1 MGRAQR
7 IIDMVMRDSRTRSS
21 RAFSEKVYRDEPILI
36 TASQMRQFLPREYRE
51 MRAIATSPEA
61 RFKPSTWVFA
71 QQAKFMEGFEDDY
84 PYSGEFVRYFP
95 TYMAMSEEQL
105 RGYFSWRAK
114 LRHGEAPEG
123 PTSFAFVYIYEL
135 LNGAGWSAPE
145 QGFALLRNF
154 YEQYG
159 AQDSTIRRHLKRWL
173 VDFAV
178 WYGVA
183 PERLGGLVEFG
194 REEAI
199 KLLDRAA
206 SMDASQM
213 EFERGPQDAC
223 RNAAACHEG
232 MGRNV
237 EREELGE
244 LPASADAACA
254 PRAVMRELIAQD
266 ERLRVAFYEGPWDW
280 LFAAIVTLS
289 TYRIESSRLF
299 KEYPNEFRRA
309 LCGVCAAL
317 AKHCVKHRKTSFSEG
332 LFGAFREDEYIMFQN
347 AVFYNDGRHPEAT
360 HELSDGHVFMC
371 RGGRW
376 RQRRRVAMNRGPKF
390 GAIVKV
396 VDARVREELGM
407 GAPLKAP
414 ALPKYMERIVTDE
427 ARAAVAWER
436 AHKPFELNL
445 DVSKLSGIRSAASET
460 CEALL
465 VDEERDA
472 GADSNAA
479 FSVTTLE
486 VEAHMPGRSGG
497 FELDGFG
504 DGSSAFPDRRVGDAA
519 HGFDSASS
527 AGERGDYLL
536 GSSDHAV
543 AASLADTG
551 GEINECPLDG
561 PECRWVT
568 ALLESD
574 SLAAH
579 DVLAASGLTDDLM
592 ADAVNEKLFDYLGDT
607 AVEWCDGGYA
617 VVEDYREDVEGLI
630 R

>member
-21 RAFSEKVYRDEPILI
+21 RVFSEKVYRDEPILI

-114 LRHGEAPEG
+114 LRHGEAPQG

-135 LNGAGWSAPE
+135 LNGAGWETPE
-145 QGFALLRNF
+145 EGFTLLRNF
-154 YEQYG
+154 YDQYG
-159 AQDSTIRRHLKRWL
+159 AQDSTIRRYLKRWL

-178 WYGVA
+178 WYGIA
-183 PERLGGLVEFG
+183 PKRLGGLVESG

-199 KLLDRAA
+199 KLLDGAGA
-206 SMDASQM
+206 MDASQM
-213 EFERGPQDAC
+213 KFECGVRDTFHGGVWNQ
-223 RNAAACHEG
+223 
-232 MGRNV
+232 
-237 EREELGE
+237 
-244 LPASADAACA
+244 
-254 PRAVMRELIAQD
+254 
-266 ERLRVAFYEGPWDW
+266 
-280 LFAAIVTLS
+280 LFAAIVSLS
-289 TYRIESSRLF
+289 TYRIEASRLF
-299 KEYPNEFRRA
+299 KEHPNEFRRA

-317 AKHCVKHRKTSFSEG
+317 AKHCAKHRKTSFSEG
-332 LFGAFREDEYIMFQN
+332 LFGSFREEDYAMFQN
-347 AVFYNDGRHPEAT
+347 AVFYNDGRHPEVT
-360 HELSDGHVFMC
+360 YELPDGRVFMC

-390 GAIVKV
+390 GAIVKA
-396 VDARVREELGM
+396 VDACVREELGM

-414 ALPKYMERIVTDE
+414 ALPKYMKRIVTDE
-427 ARAAVAWER
+427 ARAAVAWEQ

-497 FELDGFG
+497 SELDGFG
-504 DGSSAFPDRRVGDAA
+504 DGLSAFPDRHAGDAA
-519 HGFDSASS
+519 HGFDSASL
-527 AGERGDYLL
+527 AGERSECLL
-536 GSSDHAV
+536 GPSDHAV
-543 AASLADTG
+543 VANFTETG
-551 GEINECPLDG
+551 GGINECPLDG
-561 PECRWVT
+561 PECRWVA

-574 SLAAH
+574 SSAAH
-579 DVLAASGLTDDLM
+579 DALAASGLTNDLM

>member
-36 TASQMRQFLPREYRE
+36 TASQMRQFLPREYRD
-51 MRAIATSPEA
+51 MRAIAASPEA

-194 REEAI
+194 REEVI
-199 KLLDRAA
+199 KLLDEAA
-206 SMDASQM
+206 AMDASQM
-213 EFERGPQDAC
+213 KFECGPQDAF
-223 RNAAACHEG
+223 R
-232 MGRNV
+232 
-237 EREELGE
+237 
-244 LPASADAACA
+244 
-254 PRAVMRELIAQD
+254 
-266 ERLRVAFYEGPWDW
+266 EGPWDE

-289 TYRIESSRLF
+289 TYRIEASRLF
-299 KEYPNEFRRA
+299 KEHPNEFRRA

-317 AKHCVKHRKTSFSEG
+317 AKHCAKQRKTSFSEG

-347 AVFYNDGRHPEAT
+347 AVFCNDGRHPEVT
-360 HELSDGHVFMC
+360 YGLPDGRVFMC

-390 GAIVKV
+390 GSIVKA
-396 VDARVREELGM
+396 VDARVREELAM

-414 ALPKYMERIVTDE
+414 ELPKYMARIVADE
-427 ARAAVAWER
+427 ARAAVAWEQ

-465 VDEERDA
+465 VDEECDA
-472 GADSNAA
+472 GANS
-479 FSVTTLE
+479 SVT
-486 VEAHMPGRSGG
+486 
-497 FELDGFG
+497 F
-504 DGSSAFPDRRVGDAA
+504 GDAA
-519 HGFDSASS
+519 YGFDSALL
-527 AGERGDYLL
+527 AGEHGECLT
-536 GSSDHAV
+536 GSSEHAV
-543 AASLADTG
+543 AASFADV
-551 GEINECPLDG
+551 GEGIGECPLG
-561 PECRWVT
+561 EFERRWVI

-574 SLAAH
+574 SSGAH
-579 DVLAASGLTDDLM
+579 DALADSGLTDDLM
-592 ADAVNEKLFDYLGDT
+592 ADTVNEKLFDYLGDT
-607 AVEWCDGGYA
+607 AVEWCEGGYA

-630 R
+630 Q